1 MLQTL
6 DGHNFV
12 KNCLTEVC
20 QTWGESE
27 TPYFGGVITLA
38 FLRKIDI
45 KGSSLGSI
53 NFFKIC
59 KYYVGNITGEK
70 TQIC

>member
-27 TPYFGGVITLA
+27 TPYFGGVITLT
-38 FLRKIDI
+38 FLRKINI
-45 KGSSLGSI
+45 KGARAQQISAK
-53 NFFKIC
+53 FT
-59 KYYVGNITGEK
+59 NIT
-70 TQIC
+70 